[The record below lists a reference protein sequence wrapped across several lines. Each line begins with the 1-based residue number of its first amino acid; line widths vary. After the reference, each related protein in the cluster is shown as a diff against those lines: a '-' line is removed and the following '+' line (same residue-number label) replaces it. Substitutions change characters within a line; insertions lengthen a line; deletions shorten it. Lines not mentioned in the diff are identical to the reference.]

1 LECTTYDKKSPSCK
15 KLYLISNLRISKIVN
30 IFDFSFYVTFLSKK
44 CGFEINI
51 GSENYVKGDFR
62 MLACRT
68 EFYPNDRFFAAI
80 AAISL
85 DLLRDRSG
93 HRKK

>member
-1 LECTTYDKKSPSCK
+1 
-15 KLYLISNLRISKIVN
+15 
-30 IFDFSFYVTFLSKK
+30 
-44 CGFEINI
+44 
-51 GSENYVKGDFR
+51 

-93 HRKK
+93 HRKKIGLRSKRPDYCTHTCARALVTPLHQPAC

>member
-1 LECTTYDKKSPSCK
+1 
-15 KLYLISNLRISKIVN
+15 
-30 IFDFSFYVTFLSKK
+30 
-44 CGFEINI
+44 
-51 GSENYVKGDFR
+51 

-93 HRKK
+93 HRKNRLKK